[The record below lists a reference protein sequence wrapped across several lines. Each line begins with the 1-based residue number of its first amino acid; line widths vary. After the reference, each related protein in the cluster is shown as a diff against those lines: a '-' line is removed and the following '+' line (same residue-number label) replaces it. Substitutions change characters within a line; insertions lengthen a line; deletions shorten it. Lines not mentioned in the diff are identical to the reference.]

1 MSLPELFTFS
11 QEFKD
16 SLYAKHISFVR
27 LCERL
32 EFYEDKAVEHQLR
45 VGEYLSAEEADVE
58 RYFDENTDV
67 NPWDA
72 KADEILDDLPD
83 SPQCIEEYLSTQACV
98 IELMIEDELP
108 VPTEALPSLYQQE
121 AHLFNASMSDYAV
134 KAAQATGLS
143 PMISGSVEDFVA
155 DMACVTA
162 FANPSVAL
170 ADAIAMTEAAVNLG
184 LLQLKEMSEDN
195 NND

>member
-32 EFYEDKAVEHQLR
+32 EFYENKAAEHRILI
-45 VGEYLSAEEADVE
+45 
-58 RYFDENTDV
+58 YFDENTDV

-72 KADEILDDLPD
+72 KTDEILGDLPD
-83 SPQCIEEYLSTQACV
+83 SPQCLEEYLSTQACV

-108 VPTEALPSLYQQE
+108 VTREALPSLYKQE
-121 AHLFNASMSDYAV
+121 AHLFNASMSNRAV
-134 KAAQATGLS
+134 KEAQATGLS

-162 FANPSVAL
+162 FANPSIAL